1 MINIIIYWVLEC
13 EYIAIYCHIA
23 PVSDTVL
30 PRLSLQIIVAQMQ
43 FKEERIFVMFEHVWD
58 SIYAFCPTNMFWG
71 KAPWPWF
78 VLYQCLPT
86 STPKS
91 WILPNLSTQDSP
103 FTGFF
108 CDTVFDDNHILKLKS
123 FNQRWG
129 QNEAGFKKYMI
140 QVWEAQ
146 NNLNLEVG
154 DFR

>member
-71 KAPWPWF
+71 KAHWPLL
-78 VLYQCLPT
+78 VCINVSQLPLQSLESFQTFQPKIPHSRASSATRFSMTIT
-86 STPKS
+86 SWSSSHSINDGGKMRLALKSIWSKFGKPKII
-91 WILPNLSTQDSP
+91 WIL
-103 FTGFF
+103 
-108 CDTVFDDNHILKLKS
+108 K
-123 FNQRWG
+123 
-129 QNEAGFKKYMI
+129 
-140 QVWEAQ
+140 
-146 NNLNLEVG
+146 
-154 DFR
+154 